1 MCFTAAALH
10 VGIWGQHNTWNEYIY
25 IYIYVCIYIIYLYII
40 IYILFIHTL
49 SAQHIIWNIYIHKFR
64 KCINSFQTKL
74 NKNIKLLSNL
84 NKTVTV
90 VGKIT
95 NLCCFTK
102 EEHDKHLQIAVTSKY
117 KNVAEKIK
125 HKINKEGKSILN
137 GKDVMERLLVEK

>member
-25 IYIYVCIYIIYLYII
+25 IYIYIYVYILFIYII
-40 IYILFIHTL
+40 IYILFIHAL
-49 SAQHIIWNIYIHKFR
+49 SAQHSIWNIYIHKFR
-64 KCINSFQTKL
+64 KCINSFQIKL
-74 NKNIKLLSNL
+74 NEDIKLLSNL
-84 NKTVTV
+84 NKRVTV

-95 NLCCFTK
+95 NLSCFTK
-102 EEHDKHLQIAVTSKY
+102 EEHDKHLQIAITSKY
-117 KNVAEKIK
+117 KNVAQKIK

>member
-10 VGIWGQHNTWNEYIY
+10 VGIWGQYNTWNEYIY
-25 IYIYVCIYIIYLYII
+25 IYICIYIIYIYII
-40 IYILFIHTL
+40 IYILFIHAL
-49 SAQHIIWNIYIHKFR
+49 SAQHSIWNIYIHKFR
-64 KCINSFQTKL
+64 KCINSFQIKL
-74 NKNIKLLSNL
+74 NEDIKLLSNL
-84 NKTVTV
+84 NKRVTV

-95 NLCCFTK
+95 NLSCFTK

-117 KNVAEKIK
+117 KNVAQKIK